1 MMNASRGYSPL
12 RRIVAIALLFSAAVP
27 LSAAPLPE
35 LVSKDGKHALL
46 VDGAPFWMLGA
57 QTNNSSNYPAAL
69 ADVWPSVKKMH
80 ANTLSIPVAWEQ
92 VEPVEGK
99 FDFSF
104 VDVLL
109 KQSRERNVKVVL
121 LWFASWKNNAPHY
134 APAWVKLDN
143 KRFPRVV
150 KQDGDTQ
157 NSLSPLGKN
166 TMEADKKAFVELM
179 KHLKKTDKD
188 HTVIMVQ
195 VQNEV
200 GTYGSV
206 RDFSELAQGA
216 FKAAVPDD
224 LIQKLQLKPGTWAEV
239 FGKDADEFFHA
250 YHIAK
255 YCNEITAAG
264 KAIKNLPMYVNVALR
279 NPFNPGLP
287 GQYSSG
293 GGTDNVLHIWKAAAP
308 AIDLIAPDIYF
319 RDYKTVSKVL
329 ELYNRPDNALF
340 VAEIG
345 NDQPYARYMYPTFGN
360 GGIGFS
366 PFGMDDTD
374 YTNYPLG
381 AKNYNDE
388 TIEHF
393 AQHYR
398 AIAPAM
404 REWAKLSYEGQV
416 WGVAEPLDTTTD
428 TQKIWN
434 AEATPAEKEQFAKD
448 RASALTQTL
457 DLGLWDAEVTYG
469 RPMFW
474 IAPPEGNTPSAGGAL
489 IAKLNDNEYLVTA
502 HKARVELK
510 PSAEL
515 AGKKYMIERV
525 EEGRYENGKW
535 IMERVWNGDQT
546 DWGLNFTARPH
557 LLKIKMASYITE

>member
-12 RRIVAIALLFSAAVP
+12 RRIVAIALLFSASVP

-489 IAKLNDNEYLVTA
+489 IAKLSENEYLITA

-515 AGKKYMIERV
+515 SGKKYMIERV

>member
-12 RRIVAIALLFSAAVP
+12 RRIVAIALLFSASVP

-46 VDGAPFWMLGA
+46 LDGAPFWMLGA

-366 PFGMDDTD
+366 PFGMDDTG

-489 IAKLNDNEYLVTA
+489 IAKLSENEYLITA

-515 AGKKYMIERV
+515 SGKKYMIERV

>member
-12 RRIVAIALLFSAAVP
+12 RRIAAIALLFSAAVP

-489 IAKLNDNEYLVTA
+489 IAKLSENEYLITA

-515 AGKKYMIERV
+515 SGKKYMIERV

>member
-69 ADVWPSVKKMH
+69 ADVWPSVKKMQ

-216 FKAAVPDD
+216 F
-224 LIQKLQLKPGTWAEV
+224 
-239 FGKDADEFFHA
+239 
-250 YHIAK
+250 
-255 YCNEITAAG
+255 
-264 KAIKNLPMYVNVALR
+264 
-279 NPFNPGLP
+279 
-287 GQYSSG
+287 
-293 GGTDNVLHIWKAAAP
+293 
-308 AIDLIAPDIYF
+308 
-319 RDYKTVSKVL
+319 
-329 ELYNRPDNALF
+329 NA
-340 VAEIG
+340 
-345 NDQPYARYMYPTFGN
+345 
-360 GGIGFS
+360 
-366 PFGMDDTD
+366 
-374 YTNYPLG
+374 
-381 AKNYNDE
+381 
-388 TIEHF
+388 
-393 AQHYR
+393 
-398 AIAPAM
+398 
-404 REWAKLSYEGQV
+404 
-416 WGVAEPLDTTTD
+416 
-428 TQKIWN
+428 
-434 AEATPAEKEQFAKD
+434 
-448 RASALTQTL
+448 
-457 DLGLWDAEVTYG
+457 
-469 RPMFW
+469 
-474 IAPPEGNTPSAGGAL
+474 
-489 IAKLNDNEYLVTA
+489 
-502 HKARVELK
+502 
-510 PSAEL
+510 
-515 AGKKYMIERV
+515 
-525 EEGRYENGKW
+525 
-535 IMERVWNGDQT
+535 
-546 DWGLNFTARPH
+546 
-557 LLKIKMASYITE
+557 